1 MKNFETK
8 MQRSNTTK
16 AFTLIEMLV
25 ATAVFMSVMTVA
37 VSALITI
44 INADKQSQ
52 NIKTTTDAVT
62 FAIDTMSRDMR
73 VGTDYTCLKDSTP
86 TDGPQGLEQSDC
98 AGGSRSV
105 GYLNNSG
112 QYIKYAFTP
121 PNGTNS
127 SGVLTEST
135 CPDNSFGITPCSQPE
150 ELISSDS
157 GANISNVTFY
167 VMGADGASLSGSART
182 QPGVIISV
190 SGLIP
195 ETTSATSTEFNLQT
209 VISQRSRISQ

>member
-1 MKNFETK
+1 MKKIAQNIK
-8 MQRSNTTK
+8 IKSARG
-16 AFTLIEMLV
+16 FTLIEMLV

-86 TDGPQGLEQSDC
+86 TDGPQGSEQSDC
-98 AGGSRSV
+98 AGGSRTV

-112 QYIKYAFTP
+112 QYIKYSFTP

-127 SGVLTEST
+127 SGVLTENT
-135 CPDNSFGITPCSQPE
+135 CDSDFTTCSSE
-150 ELISSDS
+150 DLISSDS
-157 GANISNVTFY
+157 GANISNVEFY
-167 VMGADGASLSGSART
+167 VMGVDCENGGGICSAKA
-182 QPGVIISV
+182 QPGVLISV
-190 SGLIP
+190 SGVIP
-195 ETTSATSTEFNLQT
+195 ETTSTTTTEFDLQT
-209 VISQRSRISQ
+209 KIMQRSIK